1 MDKDCRATRFARSIS
16 IIAASLFAA
25 GMGCATSEQHIS
37 STGGT
42 TGSAGNG
49 SAGTSGAAGTSGDAG
64 TTGNGGSTTGTAG
77 TTGVAG
83 TTGSAGSG
91 GSGTAGTTGSGGTA
105 GAAGASGTAGTG
117 GSSAGTS
124 GNAGRGGSGFGRG
137 GSGGT
142 TGSGGAAGS
151 GTAGSSGT
159 AGGTGT
165 GCAAAQICEDF
176 ESGSISSSTWKVS
189 MSGSFTAT
197 VGTDQSHSG
206 THSLHIVA
214 PNTSNSAFITETKTF
229 PASDFWGRA
238 WLRFNGPNGGH
249 QMYIYVALS
258 GDQLRLLNRLGS
270 DAIQVNFQKTDQ
282 FYASKTTV
290 PQTTWFCYEWHVTT
304 SATTIYKDGVQ
315 LTDIK
320 APGITGGTSL
330 SLGFQRFATASAAAD
345 LWIDDV
351 AVNTSQ
357 IGCN

>member
-1 MDKDCRATRFARSIS
+1 M
-16 IIAASLFAA
+16 
-25 GMGCATSEQHIS
+25 
-37 STGGT
+37 
-42 TGSAGNG
+42 TGSAGM
-49 SAGTSGAAGTSGDAG
+49 
-64 TTGNGGSTTGTAG
+64 
-77 TTGVAG
+77 
-83 TTGSAGSG
+83 G
-91 GSGTAGTTGSGGTA
+91 GSGTAGGS
-105 GAAGASGTAGTG
+105 GTG
-117 GSSAGTS
+117 GGTVS
-124 GNAGRGGSGFGRG
+124 
-137 GSGGT
+137 
-142 TGSGGAAGS
+142 
-151 GTAGSSGT
+151 
-159 AGGTGT
+159 
-165 GCAAAQICEDF
+165 GCAAAQICDDF
-176 ESGSISSSTWKVS
+176 ESGSLSTSTWKLS
-189 MSGSFTAT
+189 MSGGFTAT
-197 VGTDQSHSG
+197 VGTDQAHSG
-206 THSLHIVA
+206 THSLHVVA
-214 PNTSNSAFITETKTF
+214 PNTGNSAFITETKTF

-290 PQTTWFCYEWHVTT
+290 PQQTWFCYEWHVTT

-330 SLGFQRFATASAAAD
+330 SLGFQRFATATAAAD